1 MLLFMKHLPSLI
13 NFLAGLLLFIL
24 GLSGYAA
31 PEWFF
36 TRKYDVLMPTP
47 ESKTILRVMM
57 GFMATI
63 GGVLLGATI
72 MTINQRRLLFI
83 TGTITTGFIV
93 SRLGGLILDGF
104 DQKFTYIELSF
115 ELFALFVILWVYHIT
130 SKS

>member
-1 MLLFMKHLPSLI
+1 M
-13 NFLAGLLLFIL
+13 IL
-24 GLSGYAA
+24 GVARYF
-31 PEWFF
+31 PPDWFF
-36 TRKYDVLMPTP
+36 GHKYDVRIPSP
-47 ESKTILRVMM
+47 QSITILRVLM

-72 MTINQRRLLFI
+72 ITINQRRLLFV

-130 SKS
+130 RKS

>member
-1 MLLFMKHLPSLI
+1 MKHFPAIL
-13 NFLAGLLLFIL
+13 NFTAALLLLIL
-24 GLSGYAA
+24 GVAGYFSSD
-31 PEWFF
+31 WFF
-36 TRKYDVLMPTP
+36 GQKYDVRMSSPQ
-47 ESKTILRVMM
+47 SSTILRVMM

-72 MTINQRRLLFI
+72 MTINQRRLLFV

-130 SKS
+130 HKT

>member
-1 MLLFMKHLPSLI
+1 MKHFPAIL
-13 NFLAGLLLFIL
+13 NFTAALLLLIL
-24 GLSGYAA
+24 GVAGYFS
-31 PEWFF
+31 PDWFF
-36 TRKYDVLMPTP
+36 GQKYDVRMSSPQ
-47 ESKTILRVMM
+47 SSTILRVMM

-83 TGTITTGFIV
+83 TGTITTGFIL